1 MLDLRTN
8 SELEEPIW
16 AILKRGR
23 MLASGLTYFE
33 ANEHAEAIGG
43 DDYEITT
50 RTAAERTL
58 TNHEDRKD
66 I

>member
-23 MLASGLTYFE
+23 MIASGLTYFE
-33 ANEHAEAIGG
+33 ANESVEAIGG

-58 TNHEDRKD
+58 TSHEESEN